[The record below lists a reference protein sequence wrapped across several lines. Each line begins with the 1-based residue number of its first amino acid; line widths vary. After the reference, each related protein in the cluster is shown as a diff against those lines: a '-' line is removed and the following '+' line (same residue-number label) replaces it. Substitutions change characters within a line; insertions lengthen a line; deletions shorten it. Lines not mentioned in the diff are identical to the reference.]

1 MDFLVP
7 LKMKRDEKRK
17 YNFYE
22 MELKNDTLLKEKI
35 ILRRQKE
42 FKEFLESNLKKLDI
56 NFDEEEKKIEKNKA
70 DLSQLKEDVINKV
83 LEDIL
88 KNDNFKNIFLAFYGK
103 IEHLRNFIV
112 NTINNEFLKYDITKE
127 INLVNTKNELTEIIS
142 QKIKDKINESINKK
156 RKN

>member
-56 NFDEEEKKIEKNKA
+56 NFDEEEKKIEKTKA

-112 NTINNEFLKYDITKE
+112 NTINNEFLK
-127 INLVNTKNELTEIIS
+127 
-142 QKIKDKINESINKK
+142 
-156 RKN
+156 